1 MIIKRQNNFSDK
13 EKSEKERKETR
24 RKVLMAGLGTAGVI
38 GLGLLA
44 RKAFK
49 KDDGTVSTKEVKNKF
64 LENRGKYHYQPKMKE

>member
-24 RKVLMAGLGTAGVI
+24 RKVLMAGLGTAGAI

-49 KDDGTVSTKEVKNKF
+49 KDDGTISTEEVKNKF
-64 LENRGKYHYQPKMKE
+64 LENRGKYHYRPKMKE